1 MKKKLEL
8 PESLKRMIPIWKK
21 KKSIT
26 YEELNKT
33 LPEQLVAP
41 EKIDE
46 ILAHLSDNGIEV
58 QEEDAAVLSA
68 QEQRQLELELE
79 QSKADY
85 IKLIDPIRM
94 YLSEMGRMS
103 LLSRE
108 DELRLAMLVD
118 VTRSYFRSK
127 VLESPVAL
135 RDAIRLLESIRDG
148 ELAYE
153 RTLKTDE
160 SFDYTKIETL
170 RKLPR
175 IIDKIK
181 SLHDQFALKYSKYLD
196 LGSKNGHEANQLRR
210 QLEEIRFEFVSE
222 LEKLNIQTKNIK
234 PMIKKLR
241 KLYQRMKQLRDEE
254 EALNKR
260 DPFRAKMLRQE
271 LIKYMK
277 EACESPEELR
287 ARFKEIER
295 RYRLYDKAKR
305 KLSSGNLRLVIS
317 IGKRYRNRGLTFL
330 DIIQEGNTGLMKAV
344 EKYEYRRGY
353 KFSTYAT
360 WWIRQAITRAIA
372 DHSRTVRIP
381 VHMFEEMARIKN
393 AQKDYVQKYGREPS
407 VREISQITGI
417 PIEETKRVLII
428 SRHPVSLDKPVGD
441 DDETFYGEFIEDE
454 SFDQPMDTANRELLK
469 ERIER
474 ALSTLTYREREILR
488 LRYGIGIEQ
497 TYTLEEVGNIFKVTR
512 ERVRQIEAK
521 AISKLQHP
529 IRSKL
534 LEDFIEE
541 FKQKKRSRASAN

>member
-1 MKKKLEL
+1 MIKKSEL
-8 PESLKRMIPIWKK
+8 PEGLKRALPAWKK
-21 KKSIT
+21 KKKIN
-26 YEELNKT
+26 YEELNKV
-33 LPEQLVAP
+33 LPEEMNAP
-41 EKIDE
+41 EKLDE
-46 ILAHLSDNGIEV
+46 ILAFLGDNGIEI
-58 QEEDAAVLSA
+58 EEEGGNLTS
-68 QEQRQLELELE
+68 QEQKQLEIELE
-79 QSKADY
+79 QSKNDY
-85 IKLIDPIRM
+85 MKLIDPIRM

-118 VTRSYFRSK
+118 VMRSYFRSK
-127 VLESPVAL
+127 VLESPIAVKES
-135 RDAIRLLESIRDG
+135 IKLLESIRDG
-148 ELAYE
+148 DLAYE

-160 SFDYTKIETL
+160 TFDFTKIETL

-175 IIDKIK
+175 IIDK
-181 SLHDQFALKYSKYLD
+181 LKQLYEQYTSKFNKLLLD
-196 LGSKNGHEANQLRR
+196 NKLSSGAKEQM
-210 QLEEIRFEFVSE
+210 QKEMEQVRFDYVSE
-222 LEKLNIQTKNIK
+222 LENLNIQIKNIK
-234 PMIKKLR
+234 PMIKKIHRIFTDISRVTEEIKNARKEDAFKTKLLHEELR
-241 KLYQRMKQLRDEE
+241 KLSKDAG
-254 EALNKR
+254 EA
-260 DPFRAKMLRQE
+260 PEA
-271 LIKYMK
+271 MK
-277 EACESPEELR
+277 E
-287 ARFKEIER
+287 RFKEIER
-295 RYRLYDKAKR
+295 RYKYYDRAKR

-317 IGKRYRNRGLTFL
+317 IGKRYRNRGLSFL

-372 DHSRTVRIP
+372 DNSRTVRIP
-381 VHMFEEMARIKN
+381 VHMFEEMARLKN

-407 VREISQITGI
+407 LKELSDITDI
-417 PIEETKRVLII
+417 PIEEAKRVLII
-428 SRHPVSLDKPVGD
+428 SKHPVSLDKPVGD

-454 SFDQPMDTANRELLK
+454 SFDKPIDTANRELLK

-488 LRYGIGIEQ
+488 LRYGIGIDQ

-541 FKQKKRSRASAN
+541 HKLHKSHR